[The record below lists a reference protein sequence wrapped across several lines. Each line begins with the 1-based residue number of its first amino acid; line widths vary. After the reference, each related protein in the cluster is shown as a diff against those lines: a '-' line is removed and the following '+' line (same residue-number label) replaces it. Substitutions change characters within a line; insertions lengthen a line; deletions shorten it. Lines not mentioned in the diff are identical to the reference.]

1 MYRAFVIIVNLIAA
15 ITAGSIF
22 QPEVSFNIE
31 APAEVVAGTEFEVR
45 VNIKKSELEGFSR
58 LQQDLPAG
66 LIASS
71 YLSSDG
77 DFTFEEKR
85 VRMIWLR
92 LPRQNEFTVV
102 YKVKVDERLK
112 GTFDIQGKF
121 SFVDNNERKSIS
133 TGSSPITIL
142 PSPNI
147 DPALVVDIKD
157 FEQKVIPYIAP
168 AANEVQIACI
178 RQVPAPSP
186 AGDGYI
192 VNILVNKESKQKFAK
207 IEEIIPTGYEAVNI
221 DPKEAI
227 FTFKNGTAKFLWMN
241 LPSQPFFTVA
251 YKLIP
256 KDKNSGEPRLKGKF
270 SYLEEEK
277 TISIEIKQT
286 DRDLATLTSTDI
298 NQLISDL
305 NSPQITESK
314 KPPAKEE
321 VKLET
326 KVKEELKE
334 EKTIRAFTIEKPG
347 NNKKKSRDRVKAR
360 ELKNNTPFILEPET
374 GVYFRVQI
382 AAGHKPVEIE
392 RYFKK
397 FKLDKEVRKEYH
409 DGWHKYSIGSFQ
421 VYKDARDY
429 RVHLWNTTLIAD
441 AFVSAYNSGNRIT
454 VQEALMIDNQ
464 QWYK

>member
-15 ITAGSIF
+15 FTAGSVF
-22 QPEVSFNIE
+22 QSGVSLNIE
-31 APAEVVAGTEFEVR
+31 APGEVVAGTEFEVH
-45 VNIKKSELEGFSR
+45 VNIQKGALEGFSR

-66 LIASS
+66 LTANS

-92 LPRQNEFTVV
+92 LPRQNEFLVV
-102 YKVKVDERLK
+102 YKIKVDERLK
-112 GTFDIQGKF
+112 GTFDIKGKF
-121 SFVDNNERKSIS
+121 SYIDNNERKSIS
-133 TGSSPITIL
+133 INSTPITIL
-142 PSPNI
+142 PSPKI
-147 DPALVVDIKD
+147 DPALIVDIKD

-168 AANEVQIACI
+168 AGTEVQIACI
-178 RQVPAPSP
+178 RQVPAPNPS
-186 AGDGYI
+186 GDGYI
-192 VNILVNKESKQKFAK
+192 INILVNKESKQKFAK
-207 IEEIIPTGYEAVNI
+207 IEEQVPAGYDAVNV

-227 FTFKNGTAKFLWMN
+227 FTFKNGVAKFLWMN
-241 LPSQPFFTVA
+241 LPSQPYFTVA
-251 YKLIP
+251 YKLVANG
-256 KDKNSGEPRLKGKF
+256 KNTAAPILKGKF

-277 TISIEIKQT
+277 TISIDIKQT
-286 DRDLATLTSTDI
+286 DRELALLTSAEI
-298 NQLISDL
+298 GQLITEL
-305 NSPQITESK
+305 NSPQLAENK
-314 KPPAKEE
+314 KPQEMEVPKKE
-321 VKLET
+321 
-326 KVKEELKE
+326 VKEEKP
-334 EKTIRAFTIEKPG
+334 IRAFTIERLVS
-347 NNKKKSRDRVKAR
+347 NKKKGSNKIKTK
-360 ELKNNTPFILEPET
+360 EPKNNIPLILEPET

-441 AFVSAYNSGNRIT
+441 AFVSAYNTGNRIT
-454 VQEALMIDNQ
+454 VQEALMIGNQ